1 MIMIKKFVFI
11 TYIFTVIYFSNYIN
25 KERLQTVCIYLEID
39 TISPNTN
46 ITSYSLQVL
55 MDIH

>member
-46 ITSYSLQVL
+46 ITSYS
-55 MDIH
+55 